1 MNDEKNLNETTVN
14 PSDEIA
20 SVEETRAIESST
32 PTQPLALETSL
43 EEPTSKEKPSEE
55 PSSEESSPV
64 STPVEESNAVEEKAE
79 EPVKEESAQEEPRK
93 EDAVKEE
100 PTTEEKVETD
110 ADARAAAIDEMEK
123 ASQKA
128 LDAMREAGNAK
139 NDEVIDD
146 AEKKLNDIFTQFKEW
161 MQTNSHPERVKAEMK
176 QVSDSVT
183 NLLNKTRDGV
193 IEVSQSEQFKQ
204 TMESGK
210 DFVIGTGAMIADGL
224 QHGYDKLLEIPEF
237 KKAANFVEEKVDD
250 LRRSETLKTL
260 IDRSQE
266 GINQLNNTIFSGL
279 KAFFSPAKDTK
290 STSTTTTTA
299 TKVILPDLPE
309 DPDESET
316 SGDENKQ

>member
-1 MNDEKNLNETTVN
+1 MNDEKNLNETTAN
-14 PSDEIA
+14 LSDEVVSVENSSGEFSETPIQSLSLET
-20 SVEETRAIESST
+20 SVEESANE
-32 PTQPLALETSL
+32 EKTS
-43 EEPTSKEKPSEE
+43 EA
-55 PSSEESSPV
+55 PSSPEFSPI
-64 STPVEESNAVEEKAE
+64 STPVEETSLVEENTK
-79 EPVKEESAQEEPRK
+79 EPAKEEAAKEE
-93 EDAVKEE
+93 DTKEE
-100 PTTEEKVETD
+100 PTSEEKVETD

-128 LDAMREAGNAK
+128 LEAMREAGNAK

-161 MQTNSHPERVKAEMK
+161 MQTNSHPDRVKAEMK

-290 STSTTTTTA
+290 STSTTTTA

>member
-1 MNDEKNLNETTVN
+1 MNEEKNLNEIVPVDS
-14 PSDEIA
+14 PSQEEPKLLEVEKSEPSEEPKDLEK
-20 SVEETRAIESST
+20 VEESKET
-32 PTQPLALETSL
+32 LAL
-43 EEPTSKEKPSEE
+43 EEPTE
-55 PSSEESSPV
+55 PV
-64 STPVEESNAVEEKAE
+64 STPNNSVEEVA
-79 EPVKEESAQEEPRK
+79 PQDVKEPEE
-93 EDAVKEE
+93 KEE
-100 PTTEEKVETD
+100 PAKEEKVETD

-139 NDEVIDD
+139 NDEVIED
-146 AEKKLNDIFTQFKEW
+146 AEQKLNDIFTQFKEW
-161 MQTNSHPERVKAEMK
+161 MQTNTQPERVKAEMK

-237 KKAANFVEEKVDD
+237 KKAANYIEGKVDD
-250 LRRSETLKTL
+250 LRHSQTLQTL

-266 GINQLNNTIFSGL
+266 GITQLNNTIFGGL
-279 KAFFSPAKDTK
+279 KSFFAPAKETPK
-290 STSTTTTTA
+290 PTTA
-299 TKVILPDLPE
+299 TKIVLPDLPE
-309 DPDESET
+309 EQDESENT
-316 SGDENKQ
+316 GD

>member
-20 SVEETRAIESST
+20 SVEETQAVESSET

-43 EEPTSKEKPSEE
+43 EKPTSKEKPSEE

-64 STPVEESNAVEEKAE
+64 STPVEETSAEVETAQKPGKEDV
-79 EPVKEESAQEEPRK
+79 VKEEL
-93 EDAVKEE
+93 
-100 PTTEEKVETD
+100 TTEEKVETD

-139 NDEVIDD
+139 NDEVIDE

-290 STSTTTTTA
+290 PTSTPTTTA

-316 SGDENKQ
+316 SGDENKQWSESPFMM

>member
-1 MNDEKNLNETTVN
+1 MNDEKNLNETTTN
-14 PSDEIA
+14 PSDA
-20 SVEETRAIESST
+20 VAPVETPAVESPET
-32 PTQPLALETSL
+32 PTQPLTLESSV
-43 EEPTSKEKPSEE
+43 EEPVSEEKPSEE
-55 PSSEESSPV
+55 PSNEESSLI
-64 STPVEESNAVEEKAE
+64 STPIEETSTVEEKTE
-79 EPVKEESAQEEPRK
+79 E
-93 EDAVKEE
+93 AVKEE
-100 PTTEEKVETD
+100 PTSEEKVETD
-110 ADARAAAIDEMEK
+110 ADARATAIDEMEK

-128 LDAMREAGNAK
+128 LEAMREAGNAK

-161 MQTNSHPERVKAEMK
+161 MQTNSQPERVKAEMK
-176 QVSDSVT
+176 QVSDRVT

-237 KKAANFVEEKVDD
+237 KKAAHFVEEKVDD

-266 GINQLNNTIFSGL
+266 GINQFNNTIFSSL
-279 KAFFSPAKDTK
+279 KSFFSPAKEAK
-290 STSTTTTTA
+290 PTSTPTTTA
-299 TKVILPDLPE
+299 TKVVLPDLPE

-316 SGDENKQ
+316 SGDENE

>member
-1 MNDEKNLNETTVN
+1 MNEEKNLTETT
-14 PSDEIA
+14 I
-20 SVEETRAIESST
+20 SS
-32 PTQPLALETSL
+32 
-43 EEPTSKEKPSEE
+43 
-55 PSSEESSPV
+55 
-64 STPVEESNAVEEKAE
+64 STPVEETPSPVEAVEIPAQSKDLEVAPLEANEEK
-79 EPVKEESAQEEPRK
+79 EPIVVEKEETS
-93 EDAVKEE
+93 KEE
-100 PTTEEKVETD
+100 KEELTSAIPEEKEEKVETD

-139 NDEVIDD
+139 NDEVIDE
-146 AEKKLNDIFTQFKEW
+146 AEKKLNDIFAQFKDW
-161 MQTNSHPERVKAEMK
+161 MQNNSQPDRIKAEMK

-250 LRRSETLKTL
+250 LRHSEALKTL

-266 GINQLNNTIFSGL
+266 GITQLNNTIFNGL
-279 KAFFSPAKDTK
+279 KAFFSPSKETSQ
-290 STSTTTTTA
+290 STPTTA
-299 TKVILPDLPE
+299 TKVVLPDLPE
-309 DPDESET
+309 EPDEEPKT
-316 SGDENKQ
+316 NGD

>member
-1 MNDEKNLNETTVN
+1 MNEEKKLNETTAT
-14 PSDEIA
+14 STDEVV
-20 SVEETRAIESST
+20 SVETPSVESSET
-32 PTQPLALETSL
+32 PTLALETSGPEITN
-43 EEPTSKEKPSEE
+43 EEKT
-55 PSSEESSPV
+55 SEESSSPESSPI
-64 STPVEESNAVEEKAE
+64 STPVEETNETSTVEEKNEESVKE
-79 EPVKEESAQEEPRK
+79 EPVKEES
-93 EDAVKEE
+93 
-100 PTTEEKVETD
+100 TLEEKVETD

-139 NDEVIDD
+139 NDEVIDE

-161 MQTNSHPERVKAEMK
+161 MQTNSHPDRVKAEMK

-279 KAFFSPAKDTK
+279 KAFFSPAKETK
-290 STSTTTTTA
+290 STSATTTA

-309 DPDESET
+309 EADEPET
-316 SGDENKQ
+316 SGDESK